1 MEKIL
6 PLCRPESEIQILPK
20 YVGKR
25 SFDKRTNMPRATK
38 NRVNFHD
45 YLPDAKRIA
54 EKTYT
59 NAEGVAHKVAVK
71 ILLSHKEKG
80 FSELK
85 DVDRQCGLGMPGYW
99 QHSLGH

>member
-1 MEKIL
+1 M
-6 PLCRPESEIQILPK
+6 
-20 YVGKR
+20 
-25 SFDKRTNMPRATK
+25 
-38 NRVNFHD
+38 
-45 YLPDAKRIA
+45 PDAKRIA

-59 NAEGVAHKVAVK
+59 NAEGVAHKVAVN

-80 FSELK
+80 FSELE